1 MPSFRFNLLLRLT
14 LLVNHFERCDEFRC
28 DLFPLSK
35 FYWLLKLSARRFE
48 ICNVSFVFV
57 TQGAV
62 TLSLQYSKTPHGI
75 QRKKSLSEK
84 GVFGVDIAT
93 VSR

>member
-1 MPSFRFNLLLRLT
+1 MPSFHFNLLLSLT

-48 ICNVSFVFV
+48 ICNVLCLSRREPSRYRYS
-57 TQGAV
+57 
-62 TLSLQYSKTPHGI
+62 TLRHPMAFKG
-75 QRKKSLSEK
+75 KS
-84 GVFGVDIAT
+84 
-93 VSR
+93 R

>member
-1 MPSFRFNLLLRLT
+1 M
-14 LLVNHFERCDEFRC
+14 
-28 DLFPLSK
+28 
-35 FYWLLKLSARRFE
+35 
-48 ICNVSFVFV
+48 FV

-93 VSR
+93 VSRYFICLSQLYRANLIIGLIFLLAFEVR